1 MTTPTRT
8 DDRADPSTGRDTL
21 SAASG
26 EGERSTDLQ
35 PSLLGCFFHAGR
47 GGLEKDPD
55 RAAHWYR
62 KAAEQGHVNAQAML
76 GRMSYLGE
84 GVPPSSAEA
93 IRWYRKAA
101 SQGDAGSQFI
111 VGLAYLKGDGVKP
124 NFIQAHRWLRK
135 AAAQGH
141 EEAAQILDP

>member
-1 MTTPTRT
+1 MESGNE
-8 DDRADPSTGRDTL
+8 DLDRSFRETAEEL
-21 SAASG
+21 AE
-26 EGERSTDLQ
+26 EGEAEAQ
-35 PSLLGCFFHAGR
+35 FMLGCFFHAGR
-47 GGLEKDPD
+47 GGLEKDPEH
-55 RAAHWYR
+55 AAHWYR
-62 KAAEQGHVNAQAML
+62 KAAEQGHVNAPAML
-76 GRMSYLGE
+76 GQMSYLGE

-111 VGLAYLKGDGVKP
+111 VGLAYLKGDGVKS

-135 AAAQGH
+135 ADAQGH